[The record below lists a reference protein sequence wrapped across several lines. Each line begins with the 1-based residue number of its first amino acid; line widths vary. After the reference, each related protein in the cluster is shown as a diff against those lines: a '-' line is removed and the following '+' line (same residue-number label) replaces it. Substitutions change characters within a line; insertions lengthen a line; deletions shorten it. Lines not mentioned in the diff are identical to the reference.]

1 MIGNLHMQLSGL
13 LKEEAKRIE
22 QFRERQKDQRKKVH
36 LGLGGGLEGG
46 IKMCFFYFIVD
57 IWFSFLLRL
66 NSSWRRSRRAKC
78 PSTRKQ

>member
-36 LGLGGGLEGG
+36 LGLGGGSREAL
-46 IKMCFFYFIVD
+46 KCV
-57 IWFSFLLRL
+57 FSIL
-66 NSSWRRSRRAKC
+66 
-78 PSTRKQ
+78 